1 MGELLFSK
9 GQTSNGLVYIPI
21 PDRNENGGVVPV
33 EPGTSNCPP
42 GSCNLLS
49 SPYRNNKK
57 EVVPQ
62 DDFFLATSNGLEP
75 STSSV
80 TGWRANRLHHEAR

>member
-1 MGELLFSK
+1 MA
-9 GQTSNGLVYIPI
+9 TSNGLVYIPI

-57 EVVPQ
+57 EVIPK
-62 DDFFLATSNGLEP
+62 DDFFFGDLERTRTVDLQRDRLAC
-75 STSSV
+75 
-80 TGWRANRLHHEAR
+80 